1 MSRILSILA
10 IGTGVWNPM
19 TKSSLETIHHLGVS
33 SVSVWKVLGFA
44 GSLALGGAVPLA
56 AQTCLAL
63 PVDRN
68 ELWVAGGAEWGG
80 QAVQGGALVAANI
93 VDAVGIEWGVG
104 WGGYEDQVD
113 EDQVWSPSTTH
124 VRVLSLLRLG
134 TIRVCPFLE
143 WRDHDRSI
151 PSPEGDRFRDEVS
164 ETAYRIGAALG
175 GDLPAL
181 LGTRLGWQATTGL
194 VYRDWD
200 LNGRRTLVDPDVH
213 VEQNSVEEAVPT
225 PLCHHCADRAS
236 AISWPGDRRWNAPAH
251 RRGFPGIRQ
260 CGVPRKR
267 VARGDPWEGRRR

>member
-1 MSRILSILA
+1 M
-10 IGTGVWNPM
+10 N
-19 TKSSLETIHHLGVS
+19 KSSLEMIHHLGMS

-44 GSLALGGAVPLA
+44 GSLALGGTVPLA

-104 WGGYEDQVD
+104 WGGYEDQVG

-124 VRVLSLLRLG
+124 VRALSLLRLG

-151 PSPEGDRFRDEVS
+151 PPPEGERFRDEVS

-200 LNGRRTLVDPDVH
+200 LNGRRG
-213 VEQNSVEEAVPT
+213 
-225 PLCHHCADRAS
+225 
-236 AISWPGDRRWNAPAH
+236 GDRMILEPVHWEERSLHLSATLALSM
-251 RRGFPGIRQ
+251 RLRGVGLVIGIGTR
-260 CGVPRKR
+260 PRT
-267 VARGDPWEGRRR
+267 AGDALGFVNVGFRMGG

>member
-1 MSRILSILA
+1 
-10 IGTGVWNPM
+10 M
-19 TKSSLETIHHLGVS
+19 TKSSLETIHHLGMR

-124 VRVLSLLRLG
+124 VRALSLLRLG

-151 PSPEGDRFRDEVS
+151 QSPEVKNPDEVS

-200 LNGRRTLVDPDVH
+200 LNGPRRPDGLTKLWYWVHLEEKRSLHLSATLAL
-213 VEQNSVEEAVPT
+213 SMR
-225 PLCHHCADRAS
+225 L
-236 AISWPGDRRWNAPAH
+236 
-251 RRGFPGIRQ
+251 RGFGLVIGIGTR
-260 CGVPRKR
+260 PRT
-267 VARGDPWEGRRR
+267 AGDALGFVNVGFRTGG

>member
-1 MSRILSILA
+1 MNTSRILSI
-10 IGTGVWNPM
+10 
-19 TKSSLETIHHLGVS
+19 
-33 SVSVWKVLGFA
+33 SVWKVLGFA

-93 VDAVGIEWGVG
+93 VDAIGIEWGVG
-104 WGGYEDQVD
+104 WGGYEDQ
-113 EDQVWSPSTTH
+113 EGSPTTIH
-124 VRVLSLLRLG
+124 VRAPSLLRLG

-200 LNGRRTLVDPDVH
+200 LNGPRRPDGLTKLWYWVHLEEKRSLHLSATLAL
-213 VEQNSVEEAVPT
+213 SMR
-225 PLCHHCADRAS
+225 L
-236 AISWPGDRRWNAPAH
+236 
-251 RRGFPGIRQ
+251 RGVGLVIGIGTR
-260 CGVPRKR
+260 PRT
-267 VARGDPWEGRRR
+267 ARDALGFVNVGFRIGA